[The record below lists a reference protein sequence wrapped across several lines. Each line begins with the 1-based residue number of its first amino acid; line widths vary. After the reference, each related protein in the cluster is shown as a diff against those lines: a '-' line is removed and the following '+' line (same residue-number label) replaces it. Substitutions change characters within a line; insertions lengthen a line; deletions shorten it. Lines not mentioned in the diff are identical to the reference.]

1 MLSEFSVAPTLP
13 VENLARARR
22 FYEDKLGLKLLD
34 TSSAGVIYECGNNTN
49 LLLYEAKATKSKHIA
64 VIFEVG
70 NLQSEVRVLEKKGVV
85 FGKYEILDISALD
98 ELTSLSTGHVA
109 CFQDSEGN
117 ILAMVQMGMLLE
129 VKGELSRFRQ

>member
-22 FYEDKLGLKLLD
+22 FYEDKLGLKFLD
-34 TSSAGVIYECGNNTN
+34 TSSAGVLYECGNNTN

-64 VIFEVG
+64 AIFEVE
-70 NLQSEVRVLEKKGVV
+70 NLQSEVRALKKKGVV
-85 FGKYEILDISALD
+85 FGESATQDISALD
-98 ELTSLSTGHVA
+98 ELTSLSTGNVA

-117 ILAMVQMGMLLE
+117 ILAVVQMGMLLE

>member
-34 TSSAGVIYECGNNTN
+34 TSSSGVIYECGNNTN

-64 VIFEVG
+64 AILEG
-70 NLQSEVRVLEKKGVV
+70 ENLQSEVRALEKKGVV
-85 FGKYEILDISALD
+85 FGKYEIPDISALD
-98 ELTSLSTGHVA
+98 ELTSLSTGNVA
-109 CFQDSEGN
+109 CFQDSESN
-117 ILAMVQMGMLLE
+117 ILAVVQMGMLLE
-129 VKGELSRFRQ
+129 VKGELSRFRK